1 MKNNELFL
9 QHWYI
14 RMSWKY
20 PGGKM
25 QLICDKSDVARH
37 LFCTF
42 VSELS
47 SAAVP
52 TWANGCGD
60 TTTPVPNSSLYVSVA
75 SAPEGENPN
84 KRHRQTFLHPL
95 SIHKHLRNKQSSI
108 QWQSVQRA
116 RAEKTRSHPANR
128 KFKSISRQKNWL
140 PTEVLHNQKFW
151 IITSSI
157 LLLGN
162 NQCDQTFF
170 GQVKYRD
177 LLNKQLKKVAILA
190 IFTNKFSK
198 FSRSRLKSQK
208 LR

>member
-1 MKNNELFL
+1 M
-9 QHWYI
+9 
-14 RMSWKY
+14 
-20 PGGKM
+20 
-25 QLICDKSDVARH
+25 
-37 LFCTF
+37 
-42 VSELS
+42 
-47 SAAVP
+47 
-52 TWANGCGD
+52 
-60 TTTPVPNSSLYVSVA
+60 SVA
-75 SAPEGENPN
+75 SAPEREKENPN
-84 KRHRQTFLHPL
+84 KRHRQTFFLPL

-108 QWQSVQRA
+108 QWRSVQRA
-116 RAEKTRSHPANR
+116 RAEKTGSHPANM

-198 FSRSRLKSQK
+198 FSRSRKAKIAKIAINLKVRSPGHWSNVK
-208 LR
+208 SN